1 VKPGQGADTTTAW
14 TAASGKFGWS
24 RVASGRE
31 PVTIITG
38 RSAKQLRDRPM
49 DEEMLLALMGQ
60 DRFDGTFGGG
70 R

>member
-1 VKPGQGADTTTAW
+1 MTPW

-38 RSAKQLRDRPM
+38 RSAEAMRDRPV
-49 DEEMLLALMGQ
+49 DEDFLMLLMA
-60 DRFDGTFGGG
+60 DDFDKTFGGG
-70 R
+70 